1 MFLLNSCL
9 GLFTAAPSLGRPFSR
24 SYGAIL
30 PSSLAVL
37 LPPASGSSPCPPVS
51 VCGTGAWRAIA
62 AFLGTRSV
70 RFATQF
76 RSASRHRACALLR
89 LRRAFRPRL
98 APRACVP
105 ARSVAMQ
112 YRNLHL
118 SSIGYAS
125 LPRLRPRLTQGRSA
139 SPWKPRAFGR
149 EDSHL
154 SLATHSGILSP
165 RRSTAPHGA
174 ASARR
179 RCSPTGMPDGM
190 PPGFGGVFQHRT
202 FSARGL
208 SASELLRTLSMRGCF

>member
-1 MFLLNSCL
+1 MLNSCL

-37 LPPASGSSPCPPVS
+37 LPPALGFSPCPPVS

-62 AFLGTRSV
+62 AFLGTRHV
-70 RFATQF
+70 RFATPL
-76 RSASRHRACALLR
+76 RSASRLRVSPPALAPGLPSPAR
-89 LRRAFRPRL
+89 TPRMRPRS
-98 APRACVP
+98 
-105 ARSVAMQ
+105 SVAMQ

-139 SPWKPRAFGR
+139 SPWKPRASGR

-179 RCSPTGMPDGM
+179 RCSPTGMPHGHA
-190 PPGFGGVFQHRT
+190 PGLRRRVSAPDIFGAGPL
-202 FSARGL
+202 G
-208 SASELLRTLSMRGCF
+208 